1 MSLQKK
7 KNITILSLEQALALP
22 FATQR
27 MVHQGWRVIRIESPA
42 EDGENA
48 GDPNRYI
55 GADLGFHDLHS
66 YYIAPNIGKEAITIN
81 LKKKEGQDLLKKIIR
96 ELKVDVFLCNTL
108 PKRYKQ
114 LGIDFET
121 LSEANPNL
129 IWCGISAM
137 GPEYPDR
144 AGYDP
149 ALQALLGYTFL
160 TGETNGKPVP
170 CGIPIIDLKAGD
182 EAFIQVVLAMLEKP
196 TPPQPS
202 PKGRELHAQ
211 SLSPLGREGEG
222 YGKEIHISMAQC
234 AASWLITALPQL
246 AFVKSDDE
254 LFTRS
259 GNEHRSFI
267 PCNVYPTK
275 DGMVYLAIG
284 NDSQWVK
291 FTALKGFETLEKAE
305 RKTNQGRMDDKENI
319 YKEIGEHTKK
329 YTTQEFEKL
338 CLSINL
344 AVSPVNTIKDVA
356 ALEFISKKM
365 LKTKMP
371 EGKIVSLFPSSSET
385 EFLKKNNNT
394 LSCAPRL
401 GEQNEKIFTE
411 SGMSEKEIKNL
422 RRINAI

>member
-1 MSLQKK
+1 MSGK

-27 MVHQGWRVIRIESPA
+27 MVHQGWRVIRLETPA
-42 EDGENA
+42 EDGGGNA

-55 GADLGFHDLHS
+55 GADLGFNDLHS

-81 LKKKEGQDLLKKIIR
+81 LKKKEGQELLKKIIR
-96 ELKVDVFLCNTL
+96 ELKVDVFMCNTL

-121 LSEANPNL
+121 LKEANPNL

-149 ALQALLGYTFL
+149 ALQALMGYTFL

-170 CGIPIIDLKAGD
+170 CGIPVIDLKAGD
-182 EAFIQVVLAMLEKP
+182 EAFTQVLLAMLEKNP
-196 TPPQPS
+196 
-202 PKGRELHAQ
+202 G
-211 SLSPLGREGEG
+211 
-222 YGKEIHISMAQC
+222 GKEIHISMAQC

-246 AFVKSDDE
+246 EFAKSDAE

-284 NDSQWVK
+284 NDSQWAK
-291 FTALKGFETLEKAE
+291 FTALKGFEALGKAE
-305 RKTNQGRMDDKENI
+305 RKTNQGRMNDKSTI
-319 YKEIGEHTKK
+319 YKEIEEHTKK
-329 YTTQEFEKL
+329 YTTKEFVEL

-344 AVSPVNTIKDVA
+344 AISPVSTIKDVA
-356 ALEFISKKM
+356 SLEFVSKEL

-371 EGKIVSLFPSSSET
+371 NGKTVSLFPPSIET

-401 GEQNEKIFTE
+401 GEQNKKVFAEAGFNET
-411 SGMSEKEIKNL
+411 EIKKLEKDNV
-422 RRINAI
+422 I

>member
-1 MSLQKK
+1 MIKLKSK
-7 KNITILSLEQALALP
+7 KNITVLSLEQALALP
-22 FATQR
+22 FATER
-27 MVHQGWRVIRIESPA
+27 MVHLGWRVIRIEAPA
-42 EDGENA
+42 EEGGGNA

-55 GADLGFHDLHS
+55 GADLGYHDLHS

-81 LKKKEGQDLLKKIIR
+81 LRKKEGQELLLKIIK
-96 ELKVDVFLCNTL
+96 ELEVDVFLCNTL

-114 LGIDFET
+114 LGIDYET
-121 LSEANPNL
+121 LSKANPKL

-149 ALQALLGYTFL
+149 ALQALMGYTYM

-182 EAFIQVVLAMLEKP
+182 EAFTQVLLAMLEKNN
-196 TPPQPS
+196 TD
-202 PKGRELHAQ
+202 K
-211 SLSPLGREGEG
+211 
-222 YGKEIHISMAQC
+222 GKEIHISMVQC

-246 AFVKSDDE
+246 QFVKSENE

-284 NDSQWVK
+284 NDSQWTK
-291 FTALKGFETLEKAE
+291 FTALNGFETMGKPE
-305 RKTNQGRMDDKENI
+305 RKTNQGRMNDKENI
-319 YKEIGEHTKK
+319 YKEIGEHTKR
-329 YTTQEFEKL
+329 YTTNEFKDL
-338 CLSINL
+338 CLGIDL

-356 ALEFISKKM
+356 ALEFISKEM

-371 EGKIVSLFPSSSET
+371 DGRMVSLFPSSTET
-385 EFLKKNNNT
+385 EFLKRNNNT
-394 LSCAPRL
+394 LTCAPRL
-401 GEQNEKIFTE
+401 GEQNEKVYAEVGF
-411 SGMSEKEIKNL
+411 SEGEIAGLEKNKV
-422 RRINAI
+422 I